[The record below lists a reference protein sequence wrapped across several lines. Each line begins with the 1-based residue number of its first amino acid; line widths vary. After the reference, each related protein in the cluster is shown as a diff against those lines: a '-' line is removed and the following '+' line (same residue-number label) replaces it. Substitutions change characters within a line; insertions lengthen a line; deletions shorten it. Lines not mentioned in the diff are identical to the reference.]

1 MPYVFSL
8 SLLSHVILFFFCAA
22 GAGPQCQV
30 RADERLPD
38 LYPAAPVLLC
48 RSHREDFVSS
58 DHEDRPSRQ
67 DPQYGLAHLP
77 CHLQAPWLRVCFVIL
92 YKVWLL
98 WRLWIF

>member
-1 MPYVFSL
+1 MSFPSL
-8 SLLSHVILFFFCAA
+8 SSLVSFFSFSVLQVLDHNVRFGQTKGFLTFILQLLCYS
-22 GAGPQCQV
+22 
-30 RADERLPD
+30 
-38 LYPAAPVLLC
+38 AAPN
-48 RSHREDFVSS
+48 REDFVSS